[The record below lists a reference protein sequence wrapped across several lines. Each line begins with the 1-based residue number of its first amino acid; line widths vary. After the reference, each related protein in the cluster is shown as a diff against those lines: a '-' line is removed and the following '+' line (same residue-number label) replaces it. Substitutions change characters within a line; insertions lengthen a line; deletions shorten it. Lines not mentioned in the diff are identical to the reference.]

1 MANKE
6 LVFKLVMDADVKN
19 LVNNTKQSTETI
31 QKMFDEIE
39 KQSQTASKAA
49 ESTSQS
55 VEKVGESAQQAST
68 KTGQLEQSLSKTSDE
83 LKNTTDTANTAQSG
97 LSHVGESAQSSV
109 TGVAALDH
117 TLESV
122 NAEIKATASVDAN
135 LDKVGQDA
143 QASVSGVKALE
154 QSLETAN
161 QKIKETDAAAD
172 QASGAIENI
181 IPKGTKELADGL
193 TQSLT
198 KATQIIDGAGDKA
211 GEAANNFKDFGNKSS
226 KAIDQLNADLVQA
239 KQKLEQFSK
248 TKATPEDIA
257 NAQAKVDA
265 LEKEVEQANQ
275 AFAGFKNSVDKANTA
290 TEKTS
295 GAADKA
301 KEGISG
307 LKTSYTALVGAMAAI
322 GVGLGLKELADTA
335 DAYTNLSTRVQIAT
349 KDGGNFQQ
357 AMAGVHQVALAT
369 NSSLEATGTLFTK
382 INDVG
387 KQIGLTQQQS
397 LDLTKTIN
405 QAIQIGGGSAQA
417 SEAAITQLSQALQ
430 SGVLRGDEFNS
441 IMEQAPGLA
450 SALAKGLGVTAGEL
464 RNMAEAGELT
474 SERVVKAIQSQA
486 ADIQK
491 TYDQFPATIGN
502 ALQRISTQWE
512 ILIGEMNQSSGASET
527 AAQALMVIADNL
539 GIIKVFFDDISDG
552 WMAFVSDV
560 EGGIDSTTITAFK
573 DAISSAYDAV
583 KELVTAGYQLGKTI
597 VDEIGTSLTAVLSI
611 FSSFTGGVTQAGEQV
626 SFLTRIGQG
635 LSITF
640 GFIADGLTTINIAL
654 KLSTAAFFDLAGAAS
669 KVMAAVTWGDTSKQ
683 FAANAD
689 LMKEKAKQYYAEAD
703 KSAQDFQSKGMQR
716 LKEASQSES
725 ERNAESVASTK
736 AAMDQIFAAKQT
748 EATNSKKLEADK
760 LAAVQAYAEA
770 AVKANGGVMDGTM
783 QADLI
788 AKGYIVTLDNS
799 GKVAVQA
806 GLSAEQAADKAAK
819 KEEALKV
826 AKENVQKADEA
837 LLEFQKKAAI
847 DRAALEIQV
856 VRAKQSGDL
865 TELKSAQDKLNA
877 IDLREAE
884 LTKARNLRAGEYD
897 KINTGSGQVA
907 ENAYSRASAAAKL
920 FGVDLDASLNKVS
933 KSFTEGGNN
942 LNDLSNKLTQAGITG
957 KQAGDVLY
965 QAWEQWLAKAQSQ
978 AEIDAAKA
986 KMVEFEK
993 QGVFSTKQ
1001 VELGTAAIS
1010 RAMQKL
1016 PDDIDPVEQAF
1027 ERLGIKTKQQ
1037 LQLAAQSALADFS
1050 TIQASGK
1057 ATADQL
1063 KAAYERTMQAAVA
1076 SGDQATIAAAKAK
1089 AASLGLNVTIDDTG
1103 KATVQ
1108 TYDEMNRAADKHAN
1122 KVSNDVIRA
1131 YREMGQVAREE
1142 AKDTITAW
1150 NDAMAAK
1157 SKADAENKTQRI
1169 GKEFTTYNLS
1179 DVQSKLT
1186 SMGYDEAEA
1195 AKLAKSIFAQA
1206 TSVDKSKAMEARQ
1219 SGGIYGDYYAKA
1231 YEDLINQ
1238 GQTSIFG
1245 TQKIEALLAKA
1256 MTDTLTASVKNKAVD
1271 VNKLAPS
1278 VDIPTPKTDVN
1289 ETPKKSV
1296 TYNLNLNGKQVTV
1309 TGDESSQVDMN
1320 AFMSELER
1328 YAKGM

>member
-19 LVNNTKQSTETI
+19 FVNNTKQSTETV
-31 QKMFDEIE
+31 QKMFDEI
-39 KQSQTASKAA
+39 KQQSQTASQAA
-49 ESTSQS
+49 DSTSKS

-83 LKNTTDTANTAQSG
+83 LKNTTDTANTAHSG

-109 TGVAALDH
+109 TGVAALGH
-117 TLESV
+117 SLESA
-122 NAEIKATASVDAN
+122 NAEIKATASADAN

-161 QKIKETDAAAD
+161 QEIKETDAVAD
-172 QASGAIENI
+172 QASGAVENI
-181 IPKGTKELADGL
+181 IPKGTKELADSL
-193 TQSLT
+193 TLSLT

-301 KEGISG
+301 KAGING

-322 GVGLGLKELADTA
+322 GIGLGLKELADTA

-397 LDLTKTIN
+397 LNLTKTIN

-450 SALAKGLGVTAGEL
+450 SALAKGLGVTTGEL

-486 ADIQK
+486 ASIQK
-491 TYDQFPATIGN
+491 TYDQFPLTIGG
-502 ALQRISTQWE
+502 ALQKIATSWQ
-512 ILIGEMNQSSGASET
+512 ILIGEMDQANGASST
-527 AAQALMVIADNL
+527 AAKWLSTLADNMSL
-539 GIIKVFFDDISDG
+539 LKPIIDDIGSGFSRFQDYY
-552 WMAFVSDV
+552 STLYDQST
-560 EGGIDSTTITAFK
+560 IDALK
-573 DAISSAYDAV
+573 NGLVSAYEALKQLFSTLMDMSEATSD
-583 KELVTAGYQLGKTI
+583 LLNTALS
-597 VDEIGTSLTAVLSI
+597 SL
-611 FSSFTGGVTQAGEQV
+611 
-626 SFLTRIGQG
+626 
-635 LSITF
+635 F
-640 GFIADGLTTINIAL
+640 GFTDALYPANEEASGLAKALNAINIAIGF
-654 KLSTAAFFDLAGAAS
+654 LSDGFSGISIATSLLVGSFYS
-669 KVMAAVTWGDTSKQ
+669 MAAAWEKVKSKFTWGDTKKEILQEMAEMEAKSTEWFNKATDG
-683 FAANAD
+683 AAKFQSAGIAAILELGKTEEQRNAD
-689 LMKEKAKQYYAEAD
+689 
-703 KSAQDFQSKGMQR
+703 
-716 LKEASQSES
+716 
-725 ERNAESVASTK
+725 SVASSS
-736 AAMDQIFAAKQT
+736 AAMEKIFAAKQT

-770 AVKANGGVMDGTM
+770 AIKANGGVMDGTM

-826 AKENVQKADEA
+826 AKENVQKADET
-837 LLEFQKKAAI
+837 LLEFQKKAAV

-884 LTKARNLRAGEYD
+884 LTKARNLRAAEYD

-1122 KVSNDVIRA
+1122 KVSNDVTRA

-1157 SKADAENKTQRI
+1157 SKADAESKTQRI
-1169 GKEFTTYNLS
+1169 GKDFTTYNLS

-1231 YEDLINQ
+1231 YEDLINK

-1256 MTDTLTASVKNKAVD
+1256 MTDTLTASVKNKSVD
-1271 VNKLAPS
+1271 VNKLAPNVDVSTPTTNIEQPTNKTVKLEFNMNGQTAEVYTSEDNASS
-1278 VDIPTPKTDVN
+1278 VEKMLR
-1289 ETPKKSV
+1289 EMEMLK
-1296 TYNLNLNGKQVTV
+1296 
-1309 TGDESSQVDMN
+1309 
-1320 AFMSELER
+1320 
-1328 YAKGM
+1328 KGM